1 MRTAREK
8 GVEESANIYTLASSV
23 NNTNARTLKGVIL
36 NTQSPQVLLN
46 NTEFKVLSLRGR

>member
-23 NNTNARTLKGVIL
+23 NNTNARILKGVIL